1 MRIAIATDAWFP
13 QVNGVVRTLSTTVK
27 HLKARGWEVLMVTP
41 DRFLTVPMP
50 GYASIPLAVA
60 PWLGMRRMLDAFAPD
75 LVHISTEG
83 PLGWAARGWCL
94 SRGVPHTTAF
104 HTRFP
109 EYAEARTG
117 ISAERFWPFMRRFHR
132 HSRAVLTATRSLSDE
147 LNGRG
152 IVRTRPWSRGIDHAL
167 FRPEGERHRS
177 MTALPGPVLLNVGRV
192 ATEKNLEAFLDAPV
206 EGASKVVVGD
216 GPALEDLKRRYPQV
230 TFLGAL
236 SGEALASAYRAA
248 DCFVFPS
255 LTDTFGLVVIEAL
268 ACGVP
273 VAAYPVT
280 GPIDILGSAGLGV
293 DGDLPAPAGALG
305 YDLTAAIVQALTARR
320 EDAARLGARFSW
332 AKATDQFANA
342 LQGAVIDE
350 HRELAVPA

>member
-13 QVNGVVRTLSTTVK
+13 QVNGVVRTLSTTVAE
-27 HLKARGWEVLMVTP
+27 LESRGWEVLLITP

-50 GYASIPLAVA
+50 GYGSIPLAVA

-94 SRGVPHTTAF
+94 SRGVAYTTAF

-117 ISAERFWPFMRRFHR
+117 ISAERFWPFMRRFHM
-132 HSRAVLTATRSLSDE
+132 HSRAVLVATRSLADE

-152 IVRTRPWSRGIDHAL
+152 IVRTRPWSRGIDQTL
-167 FRPEGERHRS
+167 FRPDGERHPV
-177 MTALPGPVLLNVGRV
+177 MAALPGPVLLNVGRV

-216 GPALEDLKRRYPQV
+216 GPAIEELKRRYPRV

-236 SGEALASAYRAA
+236 SGDALASAYRAA

-280 GPIDILGSAGLGV
+280 GPIDILGANGLSI
-293 DGDLPAPAGALG
+293 DNDLPAPAGAVS
-305 YDLTAAIVQALTARR
+305 YDLSAAITQALTARR

-332 AKATDQFANA
+332 AKATDQFAAA
-342 LQGAVIDE
+342 LEGATIDAR
-350 HRELAVPA
+350 RELAIPA